1 VDEGDEPE
9 APRAKQGPWPT
20 ILISFAGAAVFAV
33 LLGSYIMKSAKVDA
47 PVLVAPSETATTGAD
62 TLAQAQ
68 RVGSAFVAALGAGDP
83 AGAYAQMARPYRES
97 ATLAAFQAA
106 WGNTQFLKTI
116 RSVTFSR
123 ASDRAVQVDGRLVK
137 AATFT
142 ATGSIVCATGPFETT
157 FTFLREGD
165 EANVI
170 AVFVNGVAVVQ
181 GIAPPAPRP

>member
-1 VDEGDEPE
+1 
-9 APRAKQGPWPT
+9 
-20 ILISFAGAAVFAV
+20 
-33 LLGSYIMKSAKVDA
+33 M
-47 PVLVAPSETATTGAD
+47 LVAPSETAPPGAD
-62 TLAQAQ
+62 TLAEAQ
-68 RVGSAFVAALGAGDP
+68 RVGSGFVEALHAGDT
-83 AGAYAQMARPYRES
+83 AGAYAQMAQPYRET
-97 ATLAAFQAA
+97 ATLAAFQAP
-106 WGNTQFLKTI
+106 WGNTSFLKGI

-123 ASDRAVQVDGRLVK
+123 TTDRAVQVDGRLVK

-142 ATGSIVCATGPFETT
+142 ATGSLLCATGPLETT